1 MQTFIQ
7 LSLAAAIRY
16 DESVFSN
23 SSTIKSSNYDTY
35 LGKAEAGNRRK
46 KKLANLMPF
55 DIKYNDNECLMSKY
69 AVLLLKQAAVFKR
82 ERERERERQG
92 GLLNK

>member
-35 LGKAEAGNRRK
+35 QGKAEAGNRRK

-55 DIKYNDNECLMSKY
+55 DIKYNDNEWIMSKY

-82 ERERERERQG
+82 ERETG